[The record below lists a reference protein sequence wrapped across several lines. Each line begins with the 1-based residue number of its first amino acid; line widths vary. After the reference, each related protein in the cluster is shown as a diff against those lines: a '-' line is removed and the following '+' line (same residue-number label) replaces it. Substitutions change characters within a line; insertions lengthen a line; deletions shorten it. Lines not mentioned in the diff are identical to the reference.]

1 MKRLPK
7 KGKAADF
14 VIRHKICCLLWY
26 IERRIGI
33 LQNKEEFVFL
43 KKERTS
49 GIPRLKGRVLP
60 GQRVFDQPN
69 VTGFDVHNIAPSP
82 QRCGWHTRQQELHF
96 NIIVKTAAC
105 CLCHK
110 Y

>member
-1 MKRLPK
+1 MKRATK

-14 VIRHKICCLLWY
+14 VIGHKICCLLWY
-26 IERRIGI
+26 IERRVEI
-33 LQNKEEFVFL
+33 LPNKKEVAFL
-43 KKERTS
+43 KKERTV

-82 QRCGWHTRQQELHF
+82 Q
-96 NIIVKTAAC
+96 
-105 CLCHK
+105 
-110 Y
+110 